1 MLVYITPCQMQC
13 DKDTEALSFYEIRS
27 LLIPVNYLRRGKFL
41 HVGSKQKLMV
51 RFSTKENNYLIV
63 SHAVLNRET
72 TLTES
77 VKKLPKSGFLSVF
90 FLTGEC
96 EWGR

>member
-51 RFSTKENNYLIV
+51 SFSTKENNYLIV

-77 VKKLPKSGFLSVF
+77 VKKVTEIGIFECLFL
-90 FLTGEC
+90 GQ
-96 EWGR
+96 G